1 MLAYWAQEIPTACL
15 KQPAQVKTRTRKNQG
30 CGTLTHLTLTCCSCA
45 RIALL
50 FPRIAVFVVTVA
62 LPEAELIVIE

>member
-1 MLAYWAQEIPTACL
+1 LLTGRKKFRLACP
-15 KQPAQVKTRTRKNQG
+15 KQTSEVKTRTLKNEG
-30 CGTLTHLTLTCCSCA
+30 CGTRYLALYSRSRA

-62 LPEAELIVIE
+62 LPKS